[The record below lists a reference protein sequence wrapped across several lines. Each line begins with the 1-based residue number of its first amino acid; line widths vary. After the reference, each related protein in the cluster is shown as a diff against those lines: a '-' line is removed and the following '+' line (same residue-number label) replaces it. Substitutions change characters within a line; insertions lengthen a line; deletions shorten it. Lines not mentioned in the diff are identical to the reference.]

1 MQVAG
6 GGWQAVQHLVTAGR
20 PAAQLAEGAW
30 RSGAHSAAGPTFKEL
45 VKRAWQELDEAQ
57 KAADAAAQRL
67 AAGEDVELHH
77 VMLASE
83 RASLSL
89 QLAVAIQSKLVE
101 AYRDISRMQL

>member
-6 GGWQAVQHLVTAGR
+6 GVWQAVQHLSIAGKS
-20 PAAQLAEGAW
+20 ASQAAEGVW
-30 RSGAHSAAGPTFKEL
+30 RSGAHSTAGPTFKEL
-45 VKRAWQELDEAQ
+45 VKRAWEELDEAQ
-57 KAADAAAQRL
+57 KGADAAAQRL

-89 QLAVAIQSKLVE
+89 QLAVAIQGKLVE

>member
-6 GGWQAVQHLVTAGR
+6 GVWQAVQHLAVAGG
-20 PAAQLAEGAW
+20 PASQASEGVW
-30 RSGAHSAAGPTFKEL
+30 RSGAPSAAGPTFREL
-45 VKRAWQELDEAQ
+45 VKRAWQEVDEAQ
-57 KAADAAAQRL
+57 KAADAAAQQL

-83 RASLSL
+83 RAMLSL
-89 QLAVAIQSKLVE
+89 QLAVAVQSKLVE